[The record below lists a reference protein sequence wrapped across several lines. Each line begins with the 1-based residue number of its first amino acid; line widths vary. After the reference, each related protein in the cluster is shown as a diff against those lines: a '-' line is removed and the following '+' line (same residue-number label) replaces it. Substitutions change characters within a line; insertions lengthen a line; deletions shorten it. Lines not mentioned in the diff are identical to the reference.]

1 MKILFK
7 SLVLLLFFN
16 LSLFA
21 KTNYKTELIVSNLG
35 VIWGM
40 DFLDENRLILTQKD
54 GKVFVLNLKT
64 KALQNIKNIPKVY
77 YQGQGGFLDIKVSPN
92 YKSDSW
98 IYFTYSK
105 NINNQGL
112 TTLARVKLENNS
124 FINQQDLLITKSNT
138 STSRHF
144 GSRIAFGNKGHLFF
158 SVGDRGV
165 RKTAQ
170 NLLNHS
176 GTIIRLNLDGS
187 IPKDNPFINNKNA
200 LDEIYSYGHRNPQG
214 MFFDKEKN
222 LLFSIEHG
230 PRGGDEVNLIQ
241 KGANYGWPIISYG
254 KEYWSPLDVGEGTH
268 KKGMLQP
275 IKYYVPSIAPSSLI
289 MYKGSVYKELK
300 GKLLVGALKLTHI
313 NILSLDDK
321 NNVIK
326 EMRILEHLKQRVR
339 NIVESPNGLIYFST
353 DSGKILLLKPKY

>member
-7 SLVLLLFFN
+7 SLVLLLFLN

-21 KTNYKTELIVSNLG
+21 KTNYKTELIISNLG

-64 KALQNIKNIPKVY
+64 KVLQNIKNIPKVY
-77 YQGQGGFLDIKVSPN
+77 HQGQGGLLDIKVSPN

-105 NINNQGL
+105 NTNNQGS
-112 TTLARVKLENNS
+112 TTLARAKLKNNS
-124 FINQQDLLITKSNT
+124 FIEHEELLVSRSNT

-144 GSRIAFGNKGHLFF
+144 GSRITFDEKGHLFV
-158 SVGDRGV
+158 SIGDRGV

-170 NLLNHS
+170 NLLNHA
-176 GTIIRLNLDGS
+176 GTIVRLNLDGTV
-187 IPKDNPFINNKNA
+187 PKDNPFVNDKNA

-214 MFFDKEKN
+214 IFYDKEKDI
-222 LLFSIEHG
+222 LWAIEHG
-230 PRGGDEVNLIQ
+230 PRGGDEVNMIL

-254 KEYWSPLDVGEGTH
+254 KEYWSSMAVGEGTH

-289 MYKGSVYKELK
+289 VYKGDMYKELK
-300 GKLLVGALKLTHI
+300 GKLLAGALKLRHI
-313 NILSLDDK
+313 NILTVDK
-321 NNVIK
+321 KNSIIK
-326 EMRILEHLKQRVR
+326 EQRILENLNERIR
-339 NIVESPNGLIYFST
+339 NIVQSPNGLIYFST
-353 DSGKILLLKPKY
+353 DSGKILLLKPKF